1 MRRRLDVLLREYK
14 RKHSTGGS
22 YRAACAVS
30 KSGRITQQLRSRQA
44 VTAAWEKAICKEL
57 GKTSVIVLAGRNLPK
72 MEAAKAELDEL
83 GVESYLCKT
92 DIADRAQVQALADY
106 AASLGDV
113 TQVIHTSGVSP
124 SDTETENIIKINA
137 VGTVNMVEAFYP
149 ALTEGGVMINFSSVA
164 AYTMP
169 QTDEW
174 TQAFEAWNEPDFY
187 DRLLVLAGEA
197 EDEEGEFFRAGLAY
211 AMSKKFVIYFTQKNV
226 ARFAEK
232 HCRIL
237 SISPGCYLTPMHQK
251 LIDNQPETAENQL
264 ELIPAGRWGHPYEMG
279 ALTVFLCSSGA
290 GYINGVDILAD
301 GGQNAGIFV
310 PQI

>member
-1 MRRRLDVLLREYK
+1 
-14 RKHSTGGS
+14 
-22 YRAACAVS
+22 
-30 KSGRITQQLRSRQA
+30 
-44 VTAAWEKAICKEL
+44 
-57 GKTSVIVLAGRNLPK
+57 

-92 DIADRAQVQALADY
+92 DIADRAQVQALADD

-124 SDTETENIIKINA
+124 SDTATENIIKINA
-137 VGTVNMVEAFYP
+137 AGTVNMVEAFYP

-174 TQAFEAWNEPDFY
+174 TQAFEAWIEPDFY
-187 DRLLVLAGEA
+187 DQMLALAGEA

-226 ARFAEK
+226 SRFAEK

>member
-1 MRRRLDVLLREYK
+1 M
-14 RKHSTGGS
+14 
-22 YRAACAVS
+22 
-30 KSGRITQQLRSRQA
+30 
-44 VTAAWEKAICKEL
+44 
-57 GKTSVIVLAGRNLPK
+57 IVLAGRNLAK
-72 MEAAKAELDEL
+72 METAKAELDEL
-83 GVESYLCKT
+83 GVESCLCKT

-124 SDTETENIIKINA
+124 SDTATENIIKINA
-137 VGTVNMVEAFYP
+137 AGTVNTVVAFYSVL
-149 ALTEGGVMINFSSVA
+149 AEGGVMINFSSVA

-226 ARFAEK
+226 LRFAEK

-237 SISPGCYLTPMHQK
+237 TISPGCYLTPMHQK

-279 ALTVFLCSSGA
+279 ALTAFLCSPGA

-301 GGQNAGIFV
+301 GGQNAGIFA

>member
-1 MRRRLDVLLREYK
+1 M
-14 RKHSTGGS
+14 
-22 YRAACAVS
+22 
-30 KSGRITQQLRSRQA
+30 
-44 VTAAWEKAICKEL
+44 
-57 GKTSVIVLAGRNLPK
+57 
-72 MEAAKAELDEL
+72 
-83 GVESYLCKT
+83 
-92 DIADRAQVQALADY
+92 
-106 AASLGDV
+106 
-113 TQVIHTSGVSP
+113 
-124 SDTETENIIKINA
+124 
-137 VGTVNMVEAFYP
+137 
-149 ALTEGGVMINFSSVA
+149 
-164 AYTMP
+164 
-169 QTDEW
+169 
-174 TQAFEAWNEPDFY
+174 
-187 DRLLVLAGEA
+187 AGEA

-264 ELIPAGRWGHPYEMG
+264 ELIPAGRWRYPYEMG
-279 ALTVFLCSSGA
+279 ALTAFLCSFGA

>member
-1 MRRRLDVLLREYK
+1 M
-14 RKHSTGGS
+14 
-22 YRAACAVS
+22 
-30 KSGRITQQLRSRQA
+30 
-44 VTAAWEKAICKEL
+44 
-57 GKTSVIVLAGRNLPK
+57 IVLAGRNLAK

-83 GVESYLCKT
+83 GVESCLCKT
-92 DIADRAQVQALADY
+92 DIADRTQVQALADY

-113 TQVIHTSGVSP
+113 TQVIHTSGRFAKRHGNG
-124 SDTETENIIKINA
+124 NIIKINA
-137 VGTVNMVEAFYP
+137 VGMVNMVEAFYP
-149 ALTEGGVMINFSSVA
+149 VLAEGGVMINFSSVA

-174 TQAFEAWNEPDFY
+174 SQAFEAWNEPDFY
-187 DRLLVLAGEA
+187 DRLLTLAGEA
-197 EDEEGEFFRAGLAY
+197 EDEEDEFFRAGLAY

-264 ELIPAGRWGHPYEMG
+264 ELIPAGRWGYPYD
-279 ALTVFLCSSGA
+279 TKT
-290 GYINGVDILAD
+290 
-301 GGQNAGIFV
+301 
-310 PQI
+310 

>member
-1 MRRRLDVLLREYK
+1 M
-14 RKHSTGGS
+14 
-22 YRAACAVS
+22 
-30 KSGRITQQLRSRQA
+30 
-44 VTAAWEKAICKEL
+44 AAWEKAICKEL
-57 GKTSVIVLAGRNLPK
+57 GKTSVIVLAGRNLAK
-72 MEAAKAELDEL
+72 MEAEKAELNEL

-92 DIADRAQVQALADY
+92 DIADRAQVQALAEF

-113 TQVIHTSGVSP
+113 TQVI
-124 SDTETENIIKINA
+124 DTATENIIRINA

-149 ALTEGGVMINFSSVA
+149 VLAEGGVMINFSSVA

-174 TQAFEAWNEPDFY
+174 TQAFEIWDRPDFFG
-187 DRLLVLAGEA
+187 RMLALAGEA

-211 AMSKKFVIYFTQKNV
+211 ALSKKFVIYFTQKNV

-232 HCRIL
+232 HCHIL

-264 ELIPAGRWGHPYEMG
+264 ELIPAERWGHPYEMG
-279 ALTVFLCSSGA
+279 ALTAFLCSAEA
-290 GYINGVDILAD
+290 GYVNGVDILAD

>member
-1 MRRRLDVLLREYK
+1 MTKTVTVV
-14 RKHSTGGS
+14 TGGHGGMGK
-22 YRAACAVS
+22 AV
-30 KSGRITQQLRSRQA
+30 
-44 VTAAWEKAICKEL
+44 CKEL
-57 GKTSVIVLAGRNLPK
+57 GKASAIVLAGRNIAK
-72 MEAAKAELDEL
+72 MEKAKAELSEL
-83 GVESYLCKT
+83 GIESYIFQT
-92 DIADRAQVQALADY
+92 DISDKAQVLALAEY
-106 AASLGDV
+106 AASLGTV

-124 SDTETENIIKINA
+124 TDTLTESIISINA

-149 ALTEGGVMINFSSVA
+149 VLAEGGVMINFSSVA

-169 QTDEW
+169 QTDVW
-174 TQAFEAWNEPDFY
+174 TEAFEAWNEPDFY
-187 DRLLVLAGEA
+187 ERMLALAGEPG
-197 EDEEGEFFRAGLAY
+197 DEEEEFFRAGLAY
-211 AMSKKFVIYFTQKNV
+211 AMSKRFVIYFTQKNV

-264 ELIPAGRWGHPYEMG
+264 DLIPAGRWGHPYEIG
-279 ALTVFLCSSGA
+279 ALTAFLCSPGA
-290 GYINGVDILAD
+290 GYITGTDILAD